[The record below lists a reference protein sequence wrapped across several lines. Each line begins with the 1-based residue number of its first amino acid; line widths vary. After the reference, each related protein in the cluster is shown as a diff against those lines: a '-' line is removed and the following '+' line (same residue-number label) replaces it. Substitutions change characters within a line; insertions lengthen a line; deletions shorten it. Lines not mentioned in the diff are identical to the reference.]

1 MRYNHFYSVLP
12 ERAFKP
18 RSGKRIGFAS
28 GGMTLEGGESFTPQ
42 EWSQDVIDA
51 VMGNQGGQDIS
62 AQQIVATP
70 QELPVTPPS
79 DARPSSQG
87 TNAPSGGGAD
97 LNALYQQLLGRGVD
111 PSGAATFAN
120 MSQQDVINSILSS
133 PEYAGRSAAG
143 LGTLSPDALA
153 TLQAA
158 NIGFITAPVGMDP
171 KDYAANGFDA
181 TGKKKQSLFGGNN
194 STQAF
199 NFTNPADFQTKDYQ
213 SVSKGNPFVQDIN
226 NVYMSLLGRPATP
239 TEILNDSKMLY
250 ANPDDYNKLIGRVL
264 DSPEFSTASKSGKQN
279 LLGGVAARTTIGDE
293 QGARDAI
300 DPLTNTTNWLGMSYN
315 KYKPTEESGF
325 SKITNDIGGMI
336 PYAAL
341 AAMTGGLGAEAGLGA
356 IASGALGGA
365 TAGTARGAIEG
376 GNILRS
382 ALTGAVI
389 GGVTGG
395 VFDAFGN
402 PVDIGNTTL
411 GDAELGNAIRN
422 MQAANT
428 PNPYNNFN
436 FGSFTSPTFD
446 LNPAILNS
454 GFTPQ
459 EIEAI
464 RLGQQDANA
473 AINTGTQSAGNP
485 SYLENTPIEPTYS
498 RNFVDQAPFEANFPT
513 QPTLQSDIVPRPTP
527 DTIDPLVTET
537 NAQLAKNFAARYPNF
552 DPTDTELLNQIAQGQ
567 GVFPEGSIALPT
579 SIAPETTLL
588 QDIQNGSKDALE
600 WVKENPYSAAGI
612 LGATALGAL
621 GIMGKGPLAFLGGI
635 LGTAKKK
642 DDTPTT
648 PAPSGPSKPGTPGT
662 PGKLP
667 INPKTGKPYGA
678 GELDPNYLLRNRI
691 NASNVYS
698 GATGYA
704 KPFAQGG
711 EVKHFG
717 LGGLSDSLTKVFQPI
732 EKSVVQPIGRAIPIL
747 KDALPYAGMIAAP
760 FIASPMAA
768 AGVGA
773 LASGIGQGGFNF
785 KRALMGGI
793 SAYGLSNL
801 GAGVEAAGSLT
812 PAAETAGVSVPTEA
826 NNFFR
831 SPETMSQ
838 GLQNLAA
845 GGNSYKLAAANFA
858 TKAGMPSAAMSI
870 MGAAGVNAVNEGITQ
885 QNQANEAQAQ
895 ADSTGAARQAK
906 IDRQKKY
913 AIDTMNKYPY
923 QYAMGGQVDSVDD
936 QTGISSQSPIQG
948 MEHGGYLGY
957 AAGGYAM
964 GGRFLS
970 GGGDGMS
977 DSIHASIEGNQE
989 ARLAD
994 GEFVIPADVV
1004 SHIGNGSSKAGAKQL
1019 YNMMDR
1025 IRQARTGNKKQGREI
1040 KPTKFMPA

>member
-1 MRYNHFYSVLP
+1 MSGENFVP
-12 ERAFKP
+12 EA
-18 RSGKRIGFAS
+18 
-28 GGMTLEGGESFTPQ
+28 
-42 EWSQDVIDA
+42 WSQDVIDA
-51 VMGNQGGQDIS
+51 VIGTQGGQDIS
-62 AQQIVATP
+62 AQQNAMAVQSGQNTQ
-70 QELPVTPPS
+70 QELGQN
-79 DARPSSQG
+79 AAQQG
-87 TNAPSGGGAD
+87 NGGAD

-120 MSQQDVINSILSS
+120 MSSQDVINSILSS
-133 PEYAGRSAAG
+133 PEYAGKSAAG

-194 STQAF
+194 PTQAF

-239 TEILNDSKMLY
+239 TEILNDSKMLS

-264 DSPEFSTASKSGKQN
+264 DSPEFTTATKSGKQN
-279 LLGGVAARTTIGDE
+279 LLGGVPERTTIGDE
-293 QGARDAI
+293 QGARAAI
-300 DPLTNTTNWLGMSYN
+300 DPLTNTTNWLSMGYG
-315 KYKPTEESGF
+315 KYKPSEEP
-325 SKITNDIGGMI
+325 GGIAGLANKFGPYLPGIASMI
-336 PYAAL
+336 ATFGASTPLTAAEL
-341 AAMTGGLGAEAGLGA
+341 AAEGAINYGGAIANAGSAATLGAETAANVGINAANAASAGIELGTNFTWA
-356 IASGALGGA
+356 PSGVEF
-365 TAGTARGAIEG
+365 T
-376 GNILRS
+376 
-382 ALTGAVI
+382 
-389 GGVTGG
+389 
-395 VFDAFGN
+395 
-402 PVDIGNTTL
+402 P
-411 GDAELGNAIRN
+411 AEL
-422 MQAANT
+422 
-428 PNPYNNFN
+428 
-436 FGSFTSPTFD
+436 
-446 LNPAILNS
+446 
-454 GFTPQ
+454 
-459 EIEAI
+459 EAI
-464 RLGQQDANA
+464 RLGQQDATA

-485 SYLENTPIEPTYS
+485 SYLTPEAQPYFSNEFPSLDTLPLEP
-498 RNFVDQAPFEANFPT
+498 
-513 QPTLQSDIVPRPTP
+513 PTP
-527 DTIDPLVTET
+527 NVIDPLVTET
-537 NAQLAKNFAARYPNF
+537 NAQLAKDFATRYPNF
-552 DPTDTELLNQIAQGQ
+552 NPTDTDLLNQIAQGQ

-600 WVKENPYSAAGI
+600 WAKENPYSAAGI

-621 GIMGKGPLAFLGGI
+621 GIMGKGPLAFLGNV

-732 EKSVVQPIGRAIPIL
+732 EKSVVQPIGRAVPIL

-801 GAGVEAAGSLT
+801 GGGVEAAGSLT
-812 PAAETAGVSVPTEA
+812 PAAETAGVSIPTEA

-845 GGNSYKLAAANFA
+845 GGDSYKLAAANFA

-885 QNQANEAQAQ
+885 QNQANQAQAQ

>member
-1 MRYNHFYSVLP
+1 
-12 ERAFKP
+12 
-18 RSGKRIGFAS
+18 
-28 GGMTLEGGESFTPQ
+28 
-42 EWSQDVIDA
+42 
-51 VMGNQGGQDIS
+51 
-62 AQQIVATP
+62 
-70 QELPVTPPS
+70 
-79 DARPSSQG
+79 
-87 TNAPSGGGAD
+87 
-97 LNALYQQLLGRGVD
+97 
-111 PSGAATFAN
+111 
-120 MSQQDVINSILSS
+120 
-133 PEYAGRSAAG
+133 
-143 LGTLSPDALA
+143 
-153 TLQAA
+153 
-158 NIGFITAPVGMDP
+158 MDP

-181 TGKKKQSLFGGNN
+181 SGKKKQSLFGGNN
-194 STQAF
+194 PTQAF

-239 TEILNDSKMLY
+239 TEILNDSKMLSS
-250 ANPDDYNKLIGRVL
+250 NPDDYNKLIGRVL
-264 DSPEFSTASKSGKQN
+264 DSPEFTTATKSGKQN
-279 LLGGVAARTTIGDE
+279 LLGGVAAHKGEGGDS
-293 QGARDAI
+293 GDVDRAAI
-300 DPLTNTTNWLGMSYN
+300 DPLTNTTNFLSMGYG
-315 KYKPTEESGF
+315 KYKPSEEPGGIAGLANKLGPYLPGIASMIATFGA
-325 SKITNDIGGMI
+325 STPLTAAELAAEGAINYGGAITNAGT
-336 PYAAL
+336 AA
-341 AAMTGGLGAEAGLGA
+341 TLGAETAANVGINA
-356 IASGALGGA
+356 ANAA
-365 TAGTARGAIEG
+365 TAGIDLGTNFTFTPAGAEG
-376 GNILRS
+376 
-382 ALTGAVI
+382 LT
-389 GGVTGG
+389 
-395 VFDAFGN
+395 
-402 PVDIGNTTL
+402 P
-411 GDAELGNAIRN
+411 AEL
-422 MQAANT
+422 
-428 PNPYNNFN
+428 
-436 FGSFTSPTFD
+436 
-446 LNPAILNS
+446 
-454 GFTPQ
+454 
-459 EIEAI
+459 EAI
-464 RLGQQDANA
+464 RLGQQDATA

-485 SYLENTPIEPTYS
+485 SYLTPEAQPYFPDEFPPLDS
-498 RNFVDQAPFEANFPT
+498 LPLAP
-513 QPTLQSDIVPRPTP
+513 PTP
-527 DTIDPLVTET
+527 DVIDPLVTET
-537 NAQLAKNFAARYPNF
+537 NAQLAKDFAARYPNF
-552 DPTDTELLNQIAQGQ
+552 DPTDTQLLDQIAQGQ
-567 GVFPEGSIALPT
+567 GVFPEGSAALPS
-579 SIAPETTLL
+579 SISRETTLL
-588 QDIQNGSKDALE
+588 EDLQKGSQDALD
-600 WVKENPYSAAGI
+600 WAKENPYSAAGI

-621 GIMGKGPLAFLGGI
+621 GLMGKGPLAFLGNL
-635 LGTAKKK
+635 LGTSKKTE
-642 DDTPTT
+642 TPTT
-648 PAPSGPSKPGTPGT
+648 PTPSGPSKPGTPGT

-678 GELDPNYLLRNRI
+678 GDLDPNYLLRNRI

-717 LGGLSDSLTKVFQPI
+717 LGGLSDALTKTFQPL
-732 EKSVVQPIGRAIPIL
+732 EKSVVQPIGRAVPIL

-760 FIASPMAA
+760 FIASPVAA

-773 LASGIGQGGFNF
+773 LASGIGQGGFNL

-812 PAAETAGVSVPTEA
+812 PAAETAGVSIPTEA

-845 GGNSYKLAAANFA
+845 GGDSYKLAAANFA

-913 AIDTMNKYPY
+913 AIETMNKYPF
-923 QYAMGGQVDSVDD
+923 QYAMGGMIPNPPDD
-936 QTGISSQSPIQG
+936 QTGMPNQSP
-948 MEHGGYLGY
+948 MRNFDNGGAMGY
-957 AAGGYAM
+957 AMGGYAM

>member
-1 MRYNHFYSVLP
+1 MSGENFVP
-12 ERAFKP
+12 EA
-18 RSGKRIGFAS
+18 
-28 GGMTLEGGESFTPQ
+28 
-42 EWSQDVIDA
+42 WSQDVIDA
-51 VMGNQGGQDIS
+51 VLGNQGGQDIS
-62 AQQIVATP
+62 PQQNVTAFQSGQNTQQEQLAAAP
-70 QELPVTPPS
+70 QT
-79 DARPSSQG
+79 QG

-120 MSQQDVINSILSS
+120 MSLQDVINSILNSS
-133 PEYAGRSAAG
+133 EYAGRAAAG
-143 LGTLSPDALA
+143 LSPSAADALA
-153 TLQAA
+153 NMQA
-158 NIGFITAPVGMDP
+158 NQIGFITAPAGMDP

-181 TGKKKQSLFGGNN
+181 SGKKKQSLFQTNGTG
-194 STQAF
+194 AF
-199 NFTNPADFQTKDYQ
+199 NFTNPAEFQTKDYQ
-213 SVSKGNPFVQDIN
+213 TVTKGNPFAEPIN
-226 NVYMSLLGRPATP
+226 NAFMALYGRPATP
-239 TEILNDSKMLY
+239 LELLNESKLL
-250 ANPDDYNKLIGRVL
+250 AKNPDDYGILIDRLVN
-264 DSPEFSTASKSGKQN
+264 SPEAAAAAKAGKQN
-279 LLGGVAARTTIGDE
+279 LLSGLDEVRGLGDE
-293 QGARDAI
+293 QGRAAI
-300 DPLTNTTNWLGMSYN
+300 DPLTRTTQYLGMGYGM
-315 KYKPTEESGF
+315 YKPTEESGL
-325 SKITNDIGGMI
+325 SKITNAIGSAI

-341 AAMTGGLGAEAGLGA
+341 GVMTGGLGAQAGLGA

-365 TAGTARGAIEG
+365 TAGATRGVMEG
-376 GNILRS
+376 SGVLRN

-402 PVDIGNTTL
+402 PIDVAT
-411 GDAELGNAIRN
+411 GDDLYMGQAMQN
-422 MQAANT
+422 MPAQ
-428 PNPYNNFN
+428 NPYNNFD

-446 LNPAILNS
+446 LNGVNLS
-454 GFTPQ
+454 GIPLEQLTPDQ
-459 EIEAI
+459 LKLIESLDAGSSDVEIPPEI
-464 RLGQQDANA
+464 K
-473 AINTGTQSAGNP
+473 S
-485 SYLENTPIEPTYS
+485 S
-498 RNFVDQAPFEANFPT
+498 RNFVDQAPFEADFPT

-527 DTIDPLVTET
+527 DVIDPEVEAV
-537 NAQLAKNFAARYPNF
+537 NEALAKQAAERYPNLKS
-552 DPTDTELLNQIAQGQ
+552 TDTELLNQIAQGQ

-588 QDIQNGSKDALE
+588 QDLQKGSQDALD

-621 GIMGKGPLAFLGGI
+621 GLAGKGPLAFLGNL
-635 LGTAKKK
+635 LGTAPKKN
-642 DDTPTT
+642 DTPTT
-648 PAPSGPSKPGTPGT
+648 PAPSGPAKPGTPGNPT
-662 PGKLP
+662 KIP

-691 NASNVYS
+691 NAGNVYS
-698 GATGYA
+698 GATGYT

-732 EKSVVQPIGRAIPIL
+732 EKSVIQPIGRAVPIL

-760 FIASPMAA
+760 FIASPIAA

-773 LASGIGQGGFNF
+773 LASGIGQGGFNL

-793 SAYGLSNL
+793 SAYGLSNI
-801 GAGVEAAGSLT
+801 GGGVEAAGSLT
-812 PAAETAGVSVPTEA
+812 PAAETTGVSIPTEA

-845 GGNSYKLAAANFA
+845 GGDSYKLAAANFA
-858 TKAGMPSAAMSI
+858 TKAGTPSAAMSI

-885 QNQANEAQAQ
+885 QNQANQAQSQ
-895 ADSTGAARQAK
+895 ADSTAATRQAR
-906 IDRQKKY
+906 IDRQKQI
-913 AIDTMNKYPY
+913 ARDTVAKYPF
-923 QYAMGGQVDSVDD
+923 QFAMGGSIDD
-936 QTGISSQSPIQG
+936 EYGSDDLNTSMGNMQNGFSGFAT
-948 MEHGGYLGY
+948 
-957 AAGGYAM
+957 

>member
-1 MRYNHFYSVLP
+1 MAGEYPSWVSEWNP
-12 ERAFKP
+12 EPPAP
-18 RSGKRIGFAS
+18 S
-28 GGMTLEGGESFTPQ
+28 GGDDQNVSPQ
-42 EWSQDVIDA
+42 QNAMA
-51 VMGNQGGQDIS
+51 VQSGQN
-62 AQQIVATP
+62 VP
-70 QELPVTPPS
+70 QELGRDTSIIYANP
-79 DARPSSQG
+79 
-87 TNAPSGGGAD
+87 APSGGGAVD
-97 LNALYQQLLGRGVD
+97 QAGLAQLYQQYLGRGVD

-120 MSQQDVINSILSS
+120 MSSQDVINSILNS

-143 LGTLSPDALA
+143 LSPSAADVFANM
-153 TLQAA
+153 QA
-158 NIGFITAPVGMDP
+158 NQIGFITAPVGMDP
-171 KDYAANGFDA
+171 RDYAANGFDSS
-181 TGKKKQSLFGGNN
+181 GRKKQSLFA
-194 STQAF
+194 SPDPTKPF
-199 NFTNPADFQTKDYQ
+199 NFTNPIDFQTKDYQ
-213 SVSKGNPFVQDIN
+213 TVSKGNPFAAPIN
-226 NVYMSLLGRPATP
+226 NAYMALYGRPATP
-239 TEILNDSKMLY
+239 TELLNESKLL
-250 ANPDDYNKLIGRVL
+250 AKNPDDYGILLDRLVNSSEAAAAQKAGR
-264 DSPEFSTASKSGKQN
+264 QN
-279 LLGGVAARTTIGDE
+279 LMGGVAAHRGEGGDS
-293 QGARDAI
+293 GDNDRAAI
-300 DPLTNTTNWLGMSYN
+300 DPLTQTTQWLGMDYGLW
-315 KYKPTEESGF
+315 KPSEESGL

-341 AAMTGGLGAEAGLGA
+341 ATMTGGAASALGASAIGAGA
-356 IASGALGGA
+356 IGGA
-365 TAGTARGAIEG
+365 AAGAARGGIEG
-376 GNILRS
+376 GDVLRS
-382 ALTGAVI
+382 ALTGAII

-402 PVDIGNTTL
+402 PIDGITADDL
-411 GDAELGNAIRN
+411 N
-422 MQAANT
+422 MGRAMQNMPAQ
-428 PNPYNNFN
+428 NPYNNFD

-446 LNPAILNS
+446 LNPTILTS
-454 GFTPQ
+454 GFTPS

-464 RLGQQDANA
+464 RLGQLDANA
-473 AINTGTQSAGNP
+473 AINTGTQSAGTP
-485 SYLENTPIEPTYS
+485 SYLTP
-498 RNFVDQAPFEANFPT
+498 EAQPYFPDEF
-513 QPTLQSDIVPRPTP
+513 PSLETLPLTRPTP
-527 DTIDPLVTET
+527 DVTDPLVTET
-537 NAQLAKNFAARYPNF
+537 NAQLAKNFANRYPNF
-552 DPTDTELLNQIAQGQ
+552 DPTDTQLLDQIAQGQ

-588 QDIQNGSKDALE
+588 QDIQNGSKDALD
-600 WVKENPYSAAGI
+600 WAKENPYSAAAI
-612 LGATALGAL
+612 LGTTALGAL
-621 GIMGKGPLAFLGGI
+621 GIMGKGPLAFLGDI

-642 DDTPTT
+642 DDTPT
-648 PAPSGPSKPGTPGT
+648 APTKSTGPTKPGTPGT
-662 PGKLP
+662 PGKVP

-711 EVKHFG
+711 EIKHFG
-717 LGGLSDSLTKVFQPI
+717 LGGLSDGLTKVFQPI
-732 EKSVVQPIGRAIPIL
+732 EKSVVQPIGRAVPIL

-760 FIASPMAA
+760 FIASPIAA

-773 LASGIGQGGFNF
+773 LASGIGQGGFNL

-812 PAAETAGVSVPTEA
+812 PAVETAGVSIPTEA

-838 GLQNLAA
+838 GLQNLAR
-845 GGNSYKLAAANFA
+845 GGDSYKLAAANFA
-858 TKAGMPSAAMSI
+858 TKAGTPSAAMSI

-885 QNQANEAQAQ
+885 QNEANQAQAQ
-895 ADSTGAARQAK
+895 VDATGAARQAR
-906 IDRQKKY
+906 IDRQKQT
-913 AIDTMNKYPY
+913 ALDTVKKYPF
-923 QYAMGGQVDSVDD
+923 QFAMGGSIDD
-936 QTGISSQSPIQG
+936 EYGIDNMNTQSGNMQNG
-948 MEHGGYLGY
+948 FM
-957 AAGGYAM
+957 GYAM

-1040 KPTKFMPA
+1040 KPNKFMPA

>member
-1 MRYNHFYSVLP
+1 MAGEYPSWVSEWNP
-12 ERAFKP
+12 EPPAP
-18 RSGKRIGFAS
+18 S
-28 GGMTLEGGESFTPQ
+28 GGDDQNVSPQ
-42 EWSQDVIDA
+42 QNAMA
-51 VMGNQGGQDIS
+51 VQSGQN
-62 AQQIVATP
+62 VP
-70 QELPVTPPS
+70 QELGRDTSIIYANP
-79 DARPSSQG
+79 
-87 TNAPSGGGAD
+87 APSGGGAVD
-97 LNALYQQLLGRGVD
+97 QAGLAQLYQQYLGRGVD

-120 MSQQDVINSILSS
+120 MSSQDVINSILNS

-143 LGTLSPDALA
+143 LSPSAADVFANM
-153 TLQAA
+153 QA
-158 NIGFITAPVGMDP
+158 NQIGFITAPVGMDP
-171 KDYAANGFDA
+171 RDYAANGFDSS
-181 TGKKKQSLFGGNN
+181 GRKKQSLFA
-194 STQAF
+194 SPDPTKPF
-199 NFTNPADFQTKDYQ
+199 NFTNPIDFQTKDYQ
-213 SVSKGNPFVQDIN
+213 TVSKGNPFAAPIN
-226 NVYMSLLGRPATP
+226 NAYMALYGRPATP
-239 TEILNDSKMLY
+239 TELLNESKLL
-250 ANPDDYNKLIGRVL
+250 AKNPDDYGILLDRLVNSSEAAAAQKAGR
-264 DSPEFSTASKSGKQN
+264 QN
-279 LLGGVAARTTIGDE
+279 LMGGVAAHRGEGGDS
-293 QGARDAI
+293 GDNDRAAI
-300 DPLTNTTNWLGMSYN
+300 DPLTQTTQWLGMDYGLW
-315 KYKPTEESGF
+315 KPSEESGL

-341 AAMTGGLGAEAGLGA
+341 ATMTGGAASALGASAIGAGA
-356 IASGALGGA
+356 IGGA
-365 TAGTARGAIEG
+365 AAGAARGGIEG
-376 GNILRS
+376 GDVLRS
-382 ALTGAVI
+382 ALTGAII

-402 PVDIGNTTL
+402 PIDGITADDL
-411 GDAELGNAIRN
+411 N
-422 MQAANT
+422 MGRAMQNMPAQ
-428 PNPYNNFN
+428 NPYNNFD

-446 LNPAILNS
+446 LNPTILTS
-454 GFTPQ
+454 GFTPS

-464 RLGQQDANA
+464 RLGQLDANA
-473 AINTGTQSAGNP
+473 AINTGTQSAGTP
-485 SYLENTPIEPTYS
+485 SYLTP
-498 RNFVDQAPFEANFPT
+498 EAQPYFPDEF
-513 QPTLQSDIVPRPTP
+513 PSLETLPLTRPTP
-527 DTIDPLVTET
+527 DVTDPLVTET
-537 NAQLAKNFAARYPNF
+537 NAQLAKNFANRYPNF
-552 DPTDTELLNQIAQGQ
+552 DPTDTQLLDQIAQGQ

-588 QDIQNGSKDALE
+588 QDIQNGSKDALD
-600 WVKENPYSAAGI
+600 WAKENPYSAAGI

-621 GIMGKGPLAFLGGI
+621 GLMGKGPLAFLGDL

-642 DDTPTT
+642 DDTPT
-648 PAPSGPSKPGTPGT
+648 APTKSTGPTKPGTPGT
-662 PGKLP
+662 PGKVP

-698 GATGYA
+698 GATNYT

-717 LGGLSDSLTKVFQPI
+717 LGGLSDGLTKVFQPI
-732 EKSVVQPIGRAIPIL
+732 EKSVVQPIGRAVPIL

-760 FIASPMAA
+760 FIASPIAA

-773 LASGIGQGGFNF
+773 LASGIGQGGFNL

-812 PAAETAGVSVPTEA
+812 PAVETAGVSIPTEA

-838 GLQNLAA
+838 GLQNLAR
-845 GGNSYKLAAANFA
+845 GGDSYKLAAANFA
-858 TKAGMPSAAMSI
+858 TKAGTPSAAMSI

-885 QNQANEAQAQ
+885 QNEANQAQAQ
-895 ADSTGAARQAK
+895 VDATGAARQAR
-906 IDRQKKY
+906 IDRQKQT
-913 AIDTMNKYPY
+913 ALDTVKKYPF
-923 QYAMGGQVDSVDD
+923 QFAMGGSIDD
-936 QTGISSQSPIQG
+936 EYGIDNMNTQSGNMQNG
-948 MEHGGYLGY
+948 FM
-957 AAGGYAM
+957 GYAM

-1040 KPTKFMPA
+1040 KPNKFMPA